1 MRGNFKTNR
10 NGKLNPNYI
19 DGRKNTSLYRIWAN
33 IKTRCTNPNG
43 TQFKNYG
50 GRGISV
56 CEEWKNDFKTF
67 YDWAMTNGYAD
78 NLTIDRINNNGNYSP
93 SNCRWV
99 NMKVQSVN
107 RRWKYSDALTKPVQT
122 KFRKRVV

>member
-67 YDWAMTNGYAD
+67 YDWAMSNGYAD

-107 RRWKYSDALTKPVQT
+107 RRWKYSDALTNSSS
-122 KFRKRVV
+122 

>member
-19 DGRKNTSLYRIWAN
+19 DGRKNTRLYRVWSN

-43 TQFKNYG
+43 THFKNYG

-56 CEEWKNDFKTF
+56 CDKWKNDFKTF
-67 YDWAMTNGYAD
+67 YDWAMSNGYAD